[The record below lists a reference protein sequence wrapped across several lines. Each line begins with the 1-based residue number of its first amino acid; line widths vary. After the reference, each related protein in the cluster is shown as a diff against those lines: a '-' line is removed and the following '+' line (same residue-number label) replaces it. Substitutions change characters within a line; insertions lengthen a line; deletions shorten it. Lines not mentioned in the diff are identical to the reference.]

1 MSRLPASASPRCR
14 CNDSA
19 AGSRSIHASEKY
31 PVPNG
36 RDIFMKPYAF
46 GFLFTV
52 SYSSPVLRLKSQN
65 DNPRPHGRA
74 QEAFDYFHQPERTA
88 MTECK
93 HIRFANSKSAYCSTS
108 LIFSGERFRFGI
120 AFIRDCRRTDDTAA
134 FLQRRSAIA
143 TSSHADAKYP
153 ETVPSGN
160 ETHAGNPLLALPAIS

>member
-36 RDIFMKPYAF
+36 RDIFMKPYAS

-120 AFIRDCRRTDDTAA
+120 AFIRITGLPENGRHGR
-134 FLQRRSAIA
+134 LLA
-143 TSSHADAKYP
+143 TSIGDSYILP
-153 ETVPSGN
+153 CRCEVSGN
-160 ETHAGNPLLALPAIS
+160 CPFRQ